1 MIRCWRP
8 EDAALLKDA
17 IDNSLREL
25 QMWVPWAMHEPSSVE
40 SIATRLGAMHER
52 FVAGHDWA
60 YGLFEADESK
70 VIGGAGL
77 HPRGSTEHLE
87 IGYWIRTDASGRGLA
102 TEAAAALCWAGFAHT
117 SVERLEIH
125 CDIENARSAGVA
137 RRLGFERAREFRQ
150 EAVTAMGSHRQ
161 TVVWTLERPAVGW
174 VPNRRWT

>member
-1 MIRCWRP
+1 
-8 EDAALLKDA
+8 
-17 IDNSLREL
+17 
-25 QMWVPWAMHEPSSVE
+25 MHEPSSVE

-52 FVAGHDWA
+52 FVASHDWA
-60 YGLFEADESK
+60 YGLFDADESK

-77 HPRGSTEHLE
+77 HSRGSTHHLE
-87 IGYWIRTDASGRGLA
+87 IGYQSVPDASGRGLA
-102 TEAAAALCWAGFAHT
+102 TEAAALCWVGFAHT

-150 EAVTAMGSHRQ
+150 EAVTARGSHRQ